1 MSRVRVVALVVG
13 AIVVAFGVVLALN
26 VDSGSPTTDG
36 GFVGKRP
43 DYSVRTL
50 DGDLL
55 ASDELVGKTV
65 VVNFWNTWCIPC
77 IDEAPALDAFYEEHK
92 DDPDLVFLGVVR
104 DDTESAVTAYVTEY
118 DVGWQ
123 IAMDPDSR
131 TALSF
136 GVTGQPET
144 FVVGPDGVVAAE
156 QRFRVSVEDLEAM
169 VQAAGGGT
177 S

>member
-1 MSRVRVVALVVG
+1 MSRIRVVALGVG
-13 AIVVAFGVVLALN
+13 ALVVAFGVVLALN

-36 GFVGKRP
+36 GFVGQRP
-43 DYSVRTL
+43 EYSVRTL

-65 VVNFWNTWCIPC
+65 VVNFWNTWCLPC
-77 IDEAPALDAFYEEHK
+77 EAEAPALDAFYEAHK

-104 DDTESAVTAYVTEY
+104 DDTESAVQEYVTEH
-118 DVGWQ
+118 DIGWQ
-123 IAMDPDSR
+123 IAMDPESR
-131 TALSF
+131 TALAF

-144 FVVGPDGVVAAE
+144 FVVGPDGIVAAE
-156 QRFRVSVEDLEAM
+156 QRFEVSVDDLEAM
-169 VQAAGGGT
+169 VQAAGGDP